1 MYQVKL
7 PIFEGPFDL
16 LLHLIKK
23 EEINIYDIPIAKIT
37 RQYLEYLNLM
47 KALDLE
53 IASEFLVIA
62 ALLLSIKSRMLLP
75 KQLPEEEEETEED
88 SRLELAKKL
97 IEYKKYKEVSAK
109 LEQRLSFYQDI
120 FTRPCVFEKE
130 ETELVE
136 CDLFEMVL
144 ALQKI
149 LKEKE
154 ARIEILLED
163 TSVEQKMDWIQRLLA
178 QQRKISFFSLF
189 KDTKQKIEVVI
200 TFLAL
205 LELIRLKKIY
215 VCQHRLFSEIWIYQ
229 DKIPISTSRHKEEG
243 K

>member
-37 RQYLEYLNLM
+37 KQYLEYLSLM
-47 KALDLE
+47 EALDLD

-75 KQLPEEEEETEED
+75 KSITEGEEEIEED
-88 SRLELAKKL
+88 PRLELTKRL
-97 IEYKKYKEVSAK
+97 IEYKKYKEAASK
-109 LEQRLSFYQDI
+109 LAQRLSFYQEI
-120 FTRPCVFEKE
+120 YTRPPELEKE
-130 ETELVE
+130 EAELVE
-136 CDLFEMVL
+136 CDVFEL
-144 ALQKI
+144 IKALQKI

-154 ARIEILLED
+154 GRIEILLDD
-163 TSVEQKMDWIQRLLA
+163 TSVEEKMEYLQKLLET
-178 QQRKISFFSLF
+178 QKKICFFSLF
-189 KDTKQKIEVVI
+189 KDTKKKMEVII

-205 LELIRLKKIY
+205 LELIRLKKAY
-215 VCQHRLFSEIWIYQ
+215 VRQHKLFSKIWIY
-229 DKIPISTSRHKEEG
+229 RV
-243 K
+243 